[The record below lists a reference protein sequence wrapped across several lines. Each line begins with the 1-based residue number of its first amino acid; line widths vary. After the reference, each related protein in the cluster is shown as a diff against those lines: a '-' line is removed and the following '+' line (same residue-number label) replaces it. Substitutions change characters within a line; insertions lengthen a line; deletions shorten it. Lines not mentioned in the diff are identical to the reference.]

1 MTAPV
6 PENQLANTVHG
17 ALAVY
22 DLPDLVGLAG
32 GLERVTIVHRVD
44 ACQEDR

>member
-1 MTAPV
+1 MTTPV

-32 GLERVTIVHRVD
+32 GQERVTIMDPID
-44 ACQEDR
+44 ARQERR